1 VARIAPAE
9 VSGSTTCEAPMSSV
23 LGGVV
28 LRRCRDAAMH
38 AAAAAAAA
46 LGLTAAAGG
55 RAATGGLP
63 ARTCFNTGK

>member
-1 VARIAPAE
+1 
-9 VSGSTTCEAPMSSV
+9 MSSV